1 MGSLLSVDEW
11 VTPVSVIPEQSVGK
25 FHIKKRIIKAGMV
38 LTVDAMSIEEV
49 LFNKNCTLTI
59 LREGIKEDND
69 TESVWMSDTPM
80 EFYKAWELVARAKGP
95 KILVGGLGLGLVTH
109 LLTLRNDI
117 SEITVVELQEEVI
130 QMVSPSLN
138 GKVKIVHGDFLVE
151 ITRQENCYNTVIA
164 DLWKTGHTDKDTK
177 LYKDCKYIIN
187 DYQPNAIKLFWAFQ
201 ETYDTEIAKPFL
213 FSHSDK
219 GTLDLP
225 SMD

>member
-1 MGSLLSVDEW
+1 
-11 VTPVSVIPEQSVGK
+11 
-25 FHIKKRIIKAGMV
+25 MV

-49 LFNKNCTLTI
+49 LFNKDCTLTI

-80 EFYKAWELVARAKGP
+80 EFYKAWELIARAKGP

-109 LLTLRNDI
+109 LLALRNDI

-138 GKVKIVHGDFLVE
+138 GKVKIIHGDFLVE
-151 ITRQENCYNTVIA
+151 VRRQEELFDTVIA
-164 DLWKTGHTDKDTK
+164 DLWKTGYSDEDAR
-177 LYKDCKYIIN
+177 LYRDCKYMMD
-187 DYQPNAIKLFWAFQ
+187 DYQSNAVKLFWAFQ
-201 ETYDTEIAKPFL
+201 EKYDIEIAKPFL

-225 SMD
+225 STD